1 MLTSG
6 DPDLEISG
14 VGRGGGAG
22 GGHLDP
28 QIRVWGEGCGAETGA
43 LMFSLPYYYL

>member
-14 VGRGGGAG
+14 VGRGGE

-28 QIRVWGEGCGAETGA
+28 QIRVWGEGCGAETGV